1 MELKIEDLY
10 FSYEQDWT
18 LKDITFSLQKK
29 NLTAILGPNGSGKST
44 LLKCINGLLSPAR
57 GSIELKGENLL
68 NLPPARLARLIAYVP
83 QQEIRKFPIPVF
95 DMVLMGRK
103 PHIGYRPGNE
113 DREKT
118 AEVIE
123 SMDLEDIAFRDFNSL
138 SGGQQQKVLIAR
150 ALVQEPDILLL
161 DEPTSSLDL
170 RNQLEVMEVIEDKM
184 EGDLLALMAM
194 HDLALAARY
203 CERFIMLKEGRVH
216 CCGGTEVINS
226 ASIKEVYG
234 VEAEIRYEG
243 RTPLVLPQ
251 KPDRSRAV

>member
-18 LKDITFSLQKK
+18 LKDINFSLQKK

-68 NLPPARLARLIAYVP
+68 KLPPARLARLIAYVP
-83 QQEIRKFPIPVF
+83 QQESRKFPMPVF